1 MEGEEKR
8 ICTLSSFGKMKDSF
22 FSIRSRKLVIFGIDW
37 NGAFIFGRFFR
48 ANPASKIVNIRAN
61 DKIRRK
67 RF

>member
-37 NGAFIFGRFFR
+37 NVSFIFGRFFR
-48 ANPASKIVNIRAN
+48 ANPASKIVNI
-61 DKIRRK
+61 
-67 RF
+67 